1 MEGKK
6 SDLRMIEER
15 NKGLEQDRAKYIK
28 KFNKKKETYE
38 KFTDRMKPMTELLKY
53 KPEAGDGSNSS
64 GRLS

>member
-1 MEGKK
+1 
-6 SDLRMIEER
+6 MIEER
-15 NKGLEQDRAKYIK
+15 NKGLEQDHAKNIK